1 MRTLFVA
8 FLILATGVIAYGQTP
23 APVSKLNSDLKIH
36 DAMWI
41 AYGGDVYNGGW
52 GGEGMSNSSTGPNL
66 TGIVPIGT
74 SGNPYSYDSSST
86 VPAELR
92 HPNRKRRPVDT
103 HPRVLLQNTG
113 TKTIKAFDLDFVFL
127 DPQTTVEFLR
137 YRFHA
142 KRTLKAGKVRE
153 FSQDVFQKVGDK
165 RGNYTPGKPSIDL
178 LLRTKD
184 SVQKVRVQRIEYADG
199 SVWERP

>member
-1 MRTLFVA
+1 MKTLLLV
-8 FLILATGVIAYGQTP
+8 FLILVSGVITNGQSP
-23 APVSKLNSDLKIH
+23 AVASKLQSDLKIH

-41 AYGGDVYNGGW
+41 THGGDVYSGGW
-52 GGEGMSNSSTGPNL
+52 GGEGVGGSSQGPNL
-66 TGIVPIGT
+66 TGIIPVGT

-92 HPNRKRRPVDT
+92 HPNRKRRPVDS

-142 KRTLKAGKVRE
+142 KRTMKAGSVKE

-165 RGNYTPGKPSIDL
+165 RRNYTPGKPSIDV
-178 LLRTKD
+178 LLRTNEA
-184 SVQKVRVQRIEYADG
+184 VQKVRVQRIEYADG
-199 SVWERP
+199 SIWERP

>member
-1 MRTLFVA
+1 MKTLLLA
-8 FLILATGVIAYGQTP
+8 FLILATGVVAQGQTP
-23 APVSKLNSDLKIH
+23 APASKLQSDLKVH
-36 DAMWI
+36 DARWI

-92 HPNRKRRPVDT
+92 HPNRKRRPVDCN
-103 HPRVLLQNTG
+103 PRVLLQNTG
-113 TKTIKAFDLDFVFL
+113 TKTIKAFDLDFIFL
-127 DPQTTVEFLR
+127 DFQNVEFLR

-142 KRTLKAGKVRE
+142 KTNMKTGKVKE

-165 RGNYTPGKPSIDL
+165 RKNYTPGKPSIDV

-184 SVQKVRVQRIEYADG
+184 AVQKVRVHRIEYADG